1 MHLSQT
7 AAIVPARKGS
17 QSGGVTI
24 VKKGRFDKELKK
36 EEREWA
42 ALRLIYNERTFA
54 SIAHHDP
61 PDPDFVLRHHG
72 AVQSFGVEVT
82 DLYETESDA
91 RAAQHPDYIVQL
103 LAGEPPMHKDDAT
116 VFEVVPVDLQDSEG
130 NLKAAGI
137 PAIVRP
143 IPPPER
149 RSEAIAAVLERKSA
163 QARGYPAELGHTNL
177 IIVDRFGVGHEGPVR
192 YSTREL
198 FIPDLRTALAAT
210 PFREV
215 YLTGLSGKSRV
226 YRPLQLLLFVEAFE
240 FFLGALESFLPE
252 LSTLAEA
259 AIVPLFVQLT
269 SEAAWDVRLG
279 PSGDGRICALYR
291 GVGITYSDDGIKLL
305 DFRDHDLPPSMEVPA
320 STLGRGDLAAFKA
333 HYATFA
339 EGNHFMTEL
348 AMPVLSD
355 SDAGGL

>member
-1 MHLSQT
+1 MKP
-7 AAIVPARKGS
+7 IGKR
-17 QSGGVTI
+17 
-24 VKKGRFDKELKK
+24 GRFAKEVEK
-36 EEREWA
+36 EKREWA
-42 ALRLIYNERTFA
+42 ALRLVYNDRTFA
-54 SIAHHDP
+54 LAVHHDP

-72 AVQSFGVEVT
+72 AAQSFGVEVT
-82 DLYETESDA
+82 ELYETESDA

-116 VFEVVPVDLQDSEG
+116 VLEVVPVDLQDSEG

-163 QARGYPAELGHTNL
+163 QARGYPAELSHTNL
-177 IIVDRFGVGHEGPVR
+177 IIVDRFSVGHEGPVR

-198 FIPDLRTALAAT
+198 FIPELRTALSAT

-215 YLTGLSGKSRV
+215 FLTGLSGKSRV
-226 YRPLQLLLFVEAFE
+226 YRPLQMLLFLEAFE
-240 FFLGALESFLPE
+240 FFLGALESFLPD
-252 LSTLAEA
+252 LSALDEA
-259 AIVPLFVQLT
+259 DIVPLFVQLT
-269 SEAAWDVRLG
+269 SEAGWDVYLG

-291 GVGITYSDDGIKLL
+291 GVGITYSDGDGIKLL
-305 DFRDHDLPPSMEVPA
+305 DFHDEDLPPSTDVPG
-320 STLGRGDLAAFKA
+320 STLPGDIAAFKS
-333 HYATFA
+333 HCATFA
-339 EGNHFMTEL
+339 QRNRFVTEL
-348 AMPVLSD
+348 AMPVLTH